1 MSNFPLNWILKRIIV
16 RNEFLEIGKRLR
28 ERREL
33 LGLLQPELAAVC
45 GISTRTI
52 QLVEMGKANP
62 SLETLI
68 KIADPLGLSITLFLK
83 KTGNVGDDQ

>member
-1 MSNFPLNWILKRIIV
+1 M
-16 RNEFLEIGKRLR
+16 RNQIAEIGKTIRK
-28 ERREL
+28 RREL
-33 LGLLQPELAAVC
+33 LGLLQPQLASIS

-68 KIADPLGLSITLFLK
+68 KLVDPLGLSIKLLLK
-83 KTGNVGDDQ
+83 EPNDKSEDHL